1 MSTSMFA
8 ATLLVDPTL
17 KLHAFASAQ
26 ELMAAQPLGLDPGA
40 GLRTYGDKGVRV
52 VTEVS
57 GDSRHDFLR
66 TAVARLSAMASLTGL
81 DFMAGKP
88 HVPCQWRLPLGLKDG
103 KGAIVGQACGY
114 WLEGDRLTKA
124 DAAIS
129 TLLDWSADNVGRIAG
144 ADFLGYY
151 EGEAE
156 IRQRIAEG
164 VRADSPRPRG
174 AWYAEDGDGPGYLFA
189 YLGAARHVIGNAL
202 AARKAVLHVAQIL
215 D

>member
-8 ATLLVDPTL
+8 ATLIVDPAL
-17 KLHAFASAQ
+17 KLHAFATAQ
-26 ELMAAQPLGLDPGA
+26 ELLAVQPLALAPGP
-40 GLRTYGDKGVRV
+40 GLRTYGDKGDRV

-57 GDSRHDFLR
+57 GASRHDFLR
-66 TAVARLSAMASLTGL
+66 GAVARMGAMASLTGL

-88 HVPCQWRLPLGLKDG
+88 QVPCQWRLPLGIEDG
-103 KGAIVGQACGY
+103 EDEVCGQACGY

-124 DAAIS
+124 HAAIS
-129 TLLDWSADNVGRIAG
+129 VLLEWAERNVDKLAA

-151 EGEAE
+151 EDEAG
-156 IRQRIAEG
+156 IRKRIAEG
-164 VRADSPRPRG
+164 ITAEGPRPRA

-189 YLGAARHVIGNAL
+189 YLGTARHVIGNAL
-202 AARKAVLHVAQIL
+202 VAGKAVLHVAEIL

>member
-1 MSTSMFA
+1 MFA
-8 ATLLVDPTL
+8 ATLVVDPAL

-26 ELMAAQPLGLDPGA
+26 ELMAVPPLALAPGP
-40 GLRTYGDKGVRV
+40 GLRTYGDQGGRV

-57 GDSRHDFLR
+57 GASRNDFLR
-66 TAVARLSAMASLTGL
+66 TAVARMCAMASLTGL
-81 DFMAGKP
+81 DFMAARP
-88 HVPCQWRLPLGLKDG
+88 HVPCQWRLPLGRRDG
-103 KGAIVGQACGY
+103 KGALVGQACGY

-124 DAAIS
+124 HAAVS
-129 TLLDWSADNVGRIAG
+129 TLLDWSADHVGRIGG

-164 VRADSPRPRG
+164 LRAQSPRPRG

-189 YLGAARHVIGNAL
+189 YLGTARHVIGNAL
-202 AARKAVLHVAQIL
+202 VADRAVLHVAEIL